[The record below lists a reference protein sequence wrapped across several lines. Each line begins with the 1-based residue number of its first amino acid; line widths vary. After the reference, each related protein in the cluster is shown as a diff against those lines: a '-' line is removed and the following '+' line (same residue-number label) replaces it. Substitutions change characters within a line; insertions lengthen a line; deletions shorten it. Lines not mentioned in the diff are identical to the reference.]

1 MTIKK
6 LLSFIFIVFFII
18 STSACTTSKKKVV
31 RQKKIVR
38 QKSLVDQRTKKIK
51 PSVKIDDV
59 DIKDYV
65 IAEPDVLSISVWKEP
80 ELKTR
85 VNVRPDGK
93 ISFPLIGDLYVR
105 GLTPDELKQVLA
117 EKLSKYIINPLVF
130 VKVEKIESQRVFVLG
145 AIANPQVIPLT
156 HKTTLLEAITRA
168 GGVKTG
174 EFAGE
179 EVGDISNAY
188 VSRGNAILDVDFYK
202 LLRENDMKQNIF
214 LQSGDFIYIPFAVSP
229 GSEVFVLGEVK
240 NQGVKPLK
248 RGATLI
254 EIIAKAGGLNISDA
268 SAYIN
273 IVRGDLKNPKVIT
286 VNYKKI
292 VNGDSEN
299 IVLKNHD
306 IIYVSPTLLTSWNRM
321 VGKILPTLQMAL
333 WPGQIRDV
341 YTTGGG
347 LRFDTGPTTA
357 TIAVTPKPK
366 TSSTSTTTTKTTT
379 TTTEEGTTTIG
390 TTTTT
395 DTTTTTK

>member
-1 MTIKK
+1 MVHKK
-6 LLSFIFIVFFII
+6 RF
-18 STSACTTSKKKVV
+18 V
-31 RQKKIVR
+31 RHADK
-38 QKSLVDQRTKKIK
+38 RTKKIK
-51 PSVKIDDV
+51 PSTSIDEV
-59 DIKDYV
+59 ATKDYV
-65 IAEPDVLSISVWKEP
+65 IAEPDVLAISVWKEP
-80 ELKTR
+80 ELTTK

-130 VKVEKIESQRVFVLG
+130 VKVERIRSQRVIVLG
-145 AIANPQVIPLT
+145 AIESPQVIPLT

-174 EFAGE
+174 DLGE

-202 LLRENDMKQNIF
+202 LLRENDMKQNVF

-240 NQGVKPLK
+240 FQGVKPLK

-273 IVRGDLKNPKVIT
+273 IVRGGLKNPKVLT
-286 VNYKKI
+286 VSYKKI
-292 VNGDSEN
+292 VKGDSKN

-321 VGKILPTLQMAL
+321 VGKILPTLEMIL
-333 WPGQIRDV
+333 FPGQIRDL

-347 LRFDTGPTTA
+347 LRFDTGPVK
-357 TIAVTPKPK
+357 IPKSK
-366 TSSTSTTTTKTTT
+366 ISTSTTTTETTT